1 MKCGGLW
8 SSLGIGRFRCL
19 HSSLMWAI
27 RCANSE
33 HSELN
38 AGVPTD
44 PHSPESNSLYL
55 AWIWSIKELYSLCA
69 SCTVS
74 KLTGLGMIRSDKY
87 QFVMSTQSIQ
97 PKHVFTQ
104 WNLRANW
111 SNRLEIQ
118 GMSTLS
124 IHACWKSPSRIDV
137 SKDQRVNQVRLA
149 NYANELSG
157 KWLEIL
163 RESSHRKL
171 VCEKSNFC
179 KIQGMSTLSIHAACC
194 MQWDKE
200 PS

>member
-33 HSELN
+33 HSALN

-44 PHSPESNSLYL
+44 QHSPESNSSYL

-69 SCTVS
+69 SCTVI
-74 KLTGLGMIRSDKY
+74 KETGLGMIRSDKY
-87 QFVMSTQSIQ
+87 QFVMTIQSIQ

-111 SNRLEIQ
+111 WNRLEIW
-118 GMSTLS
+118 GMLTLS
-124 IHACWKSPSRIDV
+124 IQACWKSPSRV
-137 SKDQRVNQVRLA
+137 LVGRDQRDNLVRLA

-163 RESSHRKL
+163 IESSRQKL
-171 VCEKSNFC
+171 VCEKSKFC
-179 KIQGMSTLSIHAACC
+179 KIQGMSILLIHAACC
-194 MQWDKE
+194 MQRDKE